1 MSRAKLPLAG
11 FFLFSGI
18 AHLTFAKRF
27 FEDIVP
33 PWLPASKETVN
44 VAAGVAEAAGGA
56 LVLVP
61 GQEKLARRYL
71 TALLLAVFPANVN
84 MTLRRQDSKSARKA
98 PQWALW
104 ARLPLQFAAVAWVQ
118 GALKD

>member
-1 MSRAKLPLAG
+1 MRAKLPVAG

-18 AHLTFAKRF
+18 AHLTFGKKF

-33 PWLPASKETVN
+33 PWLPASPATVN

-61 GQEKLARRYL
+61 GQEKLARKYL

-84 MTLRRQDSKSARKA
+84 MAVRPHDSKSAQGV
-98 PQWALW
+98 PVPALW
-104 ARLPLQFAAVAWVQ
+104 ARLPLQFV
-118 GALKD
+118 